1 MTAPTSP
8 LPALLRARLAELKL
22 SQVEAAKRAGLS
34 RAGLLV
40 LLSGSANPTLSTLLA
55 LRDSWPYPKLLK
67 DLDTFS

>member
-1 MTAPTSP
+1 MTGPASP

-22 SQVEAAKRAGLS
+22 SQVEAARRAGLS

-40 LLSGSANPTLSTLLA
+40 LLSDSANPRLASLLA
-55 LRDSWPYPKLLK
+55 IRDRWPYPKLFR